1 MRPGFD
7 MRPGTRLF
15 ALLLTPFLAISAH
28 AAVVEGVVLD
38 EESGNPLARTVV
50 TLIPLPGTPAGIVSI
65 RAGDRGTFT
74 ILSVR
79 PGWYV
84 LRTARKGF
92 ATAEAGQLRPG
103 RPGMPFEVTADTQSN
118 FLQIRMRRL
127 GAVTG
132 SVLDENSVGIPEW
145 PVNVYTSHKPIQRLA
160 QVKTDDRG
168 LYRIGE
174 LEAGSYIVRS
184 SEGILEDGTSL
195 LPTYYKYGIAVENSE
210 PSRVRLGEMVPD
222 IVIRPV
228 KGKLLELGGI
238 LNGPGDRPVQLTM
251 ITDTGRKM
259 VASLGTGSTST
270 TFRVSA
276 VAPGPVEFLAEG
288 SECGGYIRVLA
299 ERDTS
304 GLRIGCGPVRAPFVT
319 FSVDKSRSRLRFP
332 ILVRRVDLDGTG
344 PERTFKDRDTLV
356 PGHWEVMAQPT
367 ADYYVTSIRSSFG
380 QEPVSRDDG
389 WFGLDFGT
397 YSDINVQLSSHPASI
412 SGAISTGGKPV
423 SGAMVYLE
431 LYNPDLIEP
440 RVQLLNARA
449 DDQGSYKFAGLAPG
463 RYRILS
469 SFDFDTEDRFAME
482 RAAILTLREG
492 DLASQALEIILP

>member
-1 MRPGFD
+1 MRPVLAL
-7 MRPGTRLF
+7 LF
-15 ALLLTPFLAISAH
+15 ALSLPMWNATAR

-50 TLIPLPGTPAGIVSI
+50 TLMPLPGTPAGIVSI
-65 RAGDRGTFT
+65 RAGERGSFT

-118 FLQIRMRRL
+118 FIQIRMRRL

-132 SVLDENSVGIPEW
+132 TVLDENSVGIPEW
-145 PVNVYTSHKPIQRLA
+145 PVNIYTAHKPIQRLA

-168 LYRIGE
+168 VYRIGE

-184 SEGILEDGTSL
+184 SEGLLEDGTPL
-195 LPTYYKYGIAVENSE
+195 LPTYFKYGIAVENSE
-210 PSRVRLGEMVPD
+210 PARVRLGEMVPD
-222 IVIRPV
+222 IVVRPV
-228 KGKLLELGGI
+228 KGRLLELSGT
-238 LNGPGDRPVQLTM
+238 LNGPGDRAVQLTM
-251 ITDTGRKM
+251 ITDTGRKLITSL
-259 VASLGTGSTST
+259 ASGFTTT
-270 TFRVSA
+270 TFKVSA
-276 VAPGPVEFLAEG
+276 VAPGLVEFLAEG
-288 SECGGYIRVLA
+288 QECGGYIKIVA
-299 ERDTS
+299 ERDS
-304 GLRIGCGPVRAPFVT
+304 AGIRIGCGPLRQPFVT
-319 FSVDKSRSRLRFP
+319 WTIDKSARSRQRFP
-332 ILVRRVDLDGTG
+332 VLIRRVDLDGTG
-344 PERTFKDRDTLV
+344 PERTLKDRDTLA

-367 ADYYVTSIRSSFG
+367 ADYYVTSIRSTFG
-380 QEPVSRDDG
+380 QEPVTRDDG

-397 YSDINVQLSSHPASI
+397 YSDINIMLSSHPASV
-412 SGAISTGGKPV
+412 SGVISTGGKPV

-440 RVQLLNARA
+440 RVQLFSARA
-449 DDQGSYKFAGLAPG
+449 DNQGSYKFAGLAPG

-469 SFDFDTEDRFAME
+469 SFDFDPEDRFAME
-482 RAAILTLREG
+482 RAAVLTLHEG
-492 DLASQALEIILP
+492 DLASQALEMILP

>member
-1 MRPGFD
+1 MWNATAR
-7 MRPGTRLF
+7 
-15 ALLLTPFLAISAH
+15 

-50 TLIPLPGTPAGIVSI
+50 TLMPLPGTPAGIVSI
-65 RAGDRGTFT
+65 RAGERGSFT

-118 FLQIRMRRL
+118 FIQIRMRRL

-132 SVLDENSVGIPEW
+132 TVLDENSVGIPEW
-145 PVNVYTSHKPIQRLA
+145 PVNIYTAHKPIQRLA

-168 LYRIGE
+168 VYRIGE

-184 SEGILEDGTSL
+184 SEGLLEDGTPL
-195 LPTYYKYGIAVENSE
+195 LPTYFKYGIAVENSE
-210 PSRVRLGEMVPD
+210 PARVRLGEMVPD
-222 IVIRPV
+222 IVVRPV
-228 KGKLLELGGI
+228 KGRLLELSGT
-238 LNGPGDRPVQLTM
+238 LNGPGDRAVQLTM
-251 ITDTGRKM
+251 ITDTGRKLITSL
-259 VASLGTGSTST
+259 ASGFTTT
-270 TFRVSA
+270 TFKVSA
-276 VAPGPVEFLAEG
+276 VA
-288 SECGGYIRVLA
+288 
-299 ERDTS
+299 
-304 GLRIGCGPVRAPFVT
+304 LRQPFVT
-319 FSVDKSRSRLRFP
+319 WTIDKSARSRQRFP
-332 ILVRRVDLDGTG
+332 VLIRRVDLDGTG
-344 PERTFKDRDTLV
+344 PERTLKDRDTLA

-367 ADYYVTSIRSSFG
+367 ADYYVTSIRSTFG
-380 QEPVSRDDG
+380 QEPVTRDDG

-397 YSDINVQLSSHPASI
+397 YSDINIMLSSHPASI
-412 SGAISTGGKPV
+412 SGVISTGGKPV

-440 RVQLLNARA
+440 RVQLFSARA
-449 DDQGSYKFAGLAPG
+449 DNQGSYKFAGLAPG

-469 SFDFDTEDRFAME
+469 SFDVDPEDRFAME
-482 RAAILTLREG
+482 RAAVLTLHEG
-492 DLASQALEIILP
+492 DLASQALEMILP